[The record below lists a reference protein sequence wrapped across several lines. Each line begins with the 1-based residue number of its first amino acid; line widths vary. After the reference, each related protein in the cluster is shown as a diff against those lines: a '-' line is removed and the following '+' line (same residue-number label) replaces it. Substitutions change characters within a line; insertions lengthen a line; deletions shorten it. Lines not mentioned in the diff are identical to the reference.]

1 MLLNAWILATLLS
14 LPLWGLCFDLDSIFD
29 EIYSIDHDF
38 NDMCRVLSQQVFRMD
53 DSRPVD
59 EVRKSVESAAQGL
72 KAVSEKIRYDSTI
85 DDSIDVME
93 AFCDDMEFFMHTQ
106 MKAADLFV
114 FKAHNMRDAV
124 KSPALP
130 DAVVELSAAYD
141 RYATQMIPL
150 VRHCDSRRAE
160 DIYVVKSTLHRA
172 LIDLK
177 PSGRRA
183 V

>member
-1 MLLNAWILATLLS
+1 
-14 LPLWGLCFDLDSIFD
+14 
-29 EIYSIDHDF
+29 
-38 NDMCRVLSQQVFRMD
+38 
-53 DSRPVD
+53 
-59 EVRKSVESAAQGL
+59 
-72 KAVSEKIRYDSTI
+72 
-85 DDSIDVME
+85 
-93 AFCDDMEFFMHTQ
+93 MHTQ

-160 DIYVVKSTLHRA
+160 DICVVKSTLHRA